1 MRWDELDSLRGLWG
15 PGRDVSSFTGADTEL
30 QGVAHV
36 DGPRP
41 VEPHKIPWTEKTRCK
56 RRTGRHKG
64 RRYKLQDGFATL
76 LLVTWVAVF
85 SLLQLEELQA
95 FTCLVTLMTFPQAC
109 RGARPSEVT
118 ACFHLCW
125 VPSCRFR

>member
-15 PGRDVSSFTGADTEL
+15 PGRDASSFTGADTEL
-30 QGVAHV
+30 QGVAHM

-41 VEPHKIPWTEKTRCK
+41 VKPHKIPWREKTRCK

-76 LLVTWVAVF
+76 LLVTWVGVF
-85 SLLQLEELQA
+85 SLLQLGELQE
-95 FTCLVTLMTFPQAC
+95 FTCLVTFNDVSPGMSGSKAQ
-109 RGARPSEVT
+109 
-118 ACFHLCW
+118 
-125 VPSCRFR
+125 